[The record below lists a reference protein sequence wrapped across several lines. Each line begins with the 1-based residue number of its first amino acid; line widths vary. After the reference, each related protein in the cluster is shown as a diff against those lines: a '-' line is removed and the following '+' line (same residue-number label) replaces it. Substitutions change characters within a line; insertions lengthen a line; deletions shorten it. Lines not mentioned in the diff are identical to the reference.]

1 MSQHEVIDDQ
11 ILLKW
16 LRKRFVNNVDR
27 EEKKKQQDHRFEFL
41 DAYRG
46 TLILIVVIA
55 QAKEGIDMVFLNGI
69 ENIAQM
75 YSIAGFFLLSSFLLT
90 YRMLIELHK
99 PKSMVSFTVFV
110 YAIRRF
116 FRVYLIFVGFAFIA
130 RYGPRIFTGNN
141 NIVFIRKL
149 NKSYLNFK

>member
-16 LRKRFVNNVDR
+16 LRKRFVNNIDT
-27 EEKKKQQDHRFEFL
+27 EEKKKQDHRFEFL

-90 YRMLIELHK
+90 YRMLIQLHK
-99 PKSMVSFTVFV
+99 PKSMVSFTVSV

-141 NIVFIRKL
+141 NNMIFNMMLIKTL
-149 NKSYLNFK
+149 NEL